1 MKALVAFGIIVL
13 CSPIL
18 RSQTV
23 QPTKPES
30 SADPS
35 ISSRQILEL
44 PKRSS
49 YRPPLTLQNA
59 LKIADAYITQEKI
72 DISQYYLLEAK
83 YILYGDKDHK
93 EPSWYFWWV
102 HEDGA
107 AGHYVEI
114 VVSIKTR
121 SARRLMSM

>member
-30 SADPS
+30 SVDPS
-35 ISSRQILEL
+35 INSRQILEL

-59 LKIADAYITQEKI
+59 LKIADAYITREKI
-72 DISQYYLLEAK
+72 DISRYYLLEAK
-83 YILYGDKDHK
+83 YIFYGDKDNK

-102 HEDGA
+102 NEDGA